1 MIKFSEE
8 TTWKTE
14 IDKKVDLLCQ
24 TLRQVMNAKETFLK
38 EIKSTTPVN
47 TLMVRKWAL
56 LQIVVKVFMMC
67 IEEQTSHNI
76 PLS

>member
-1 MIKFSEE
+1 MKSHIALILNSKLSVIKFSEE

-24 TLRQVMNAKETFLK
+24 TLSQVMNAKESFLK

-47 TLMVRKWAL
+47 TLMIRK
-56 LQIVVKVFMMC
+56 
-67 IEEQTSHNI
+67 
-76 PLS
+76 

>member
-47 TLMVRKWAL
+47 TLMVRKWNSL
-56 LQIVVKVFMMC
+56 ITD
-67 IEEQTSHNI
+67 TSESFHDVHRRTNQ
-76 PLS
+76 L